1 MFCSIFPLNQ
11 KIISWKKLN
20 LGFLSVPH
28 LVPGLMFIIN
38 ILGNIADQFCKIMWI
53 ILQIYNYGYRQW
65 VTYSGVREGGGGDY
79 SRETIILNV
88 SVRGGLLLFL
98 WPNIMGKHFFR
109 LRMGK
114 AQAQREAYFSK
125 TDFSRLFG
133 YKVFSYGSVNP
144 CLRIFLDNFNLW
156 PHSKLLLKPW
166 EALLPH
172 PTPAPMPSSPRPPLL
187 HPLPPKHC

>member
-1 MFCSIFPLNQ
+1 MLCY
-11 KIISWKKLN
+11 
-20 LGFLSVPH
+20 V
-28 LVPGLMFIIN
+28 
-38 ILGNIADQFCKIMWI
+38 IMWI

-65 VTYSGVREGGGGDY
+65 VTYSGVRQGGGDDY

-114 AQAQREAYFSK
+114 AQAQWEAYFPK

-133 YKVFSYGSVNP
+133 YEVFSYGSVNP

-156 PHSKLLLKPW
+156 PHSKLLLKTW

-187 HPLPPKHC
+187 HPLAPKHC